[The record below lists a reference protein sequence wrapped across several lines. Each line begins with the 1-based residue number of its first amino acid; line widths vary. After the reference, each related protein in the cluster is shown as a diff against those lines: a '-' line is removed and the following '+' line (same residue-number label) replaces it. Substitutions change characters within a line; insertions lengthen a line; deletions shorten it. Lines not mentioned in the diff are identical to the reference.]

1 MMDKYI
7 YIKRKSLSK
16 DQCKSLIDLF
26 EKNEQTEN
34 PRGYL
39 VMGSDFNTSQ
49 TIFIKGILTENIKK
63 YTEKHNFLNSLY
75 YRWGA
80 APRFNIQKYLP
91 GMSYKAEHMEHG
103 KDAYDSRRLL
113 GWMIYLNDI
122 RNKGGTRWP
131 QQNFTS
137 KPREGDLYIWPA
149 GWTHSHHGIPAPNE
163 TKYIITGWCEMHP
176 QG

>member
-1 MMDKYI
+1 MDKYI

-16 DQCKSLIDLF
+16 DQCKGLIDLF
-26 EKNEQTEN
+26 EKSKSEEN
-34 PRGYL
+34 PRGYSGVYTTL
-39 VMGSDFNTSQ
+39 NTTS
-49 TIFIKGILTENIKK
+49 TLFMKSILIENIKK
-63 YTEKHNFLNSLY
+63 YTKKHNFLNSLY
-75 YRWGA
+75 ANWGVT
-80 APRFNIQKYLP
+80 PTFNIQKYLP
-91 GMSYKAEHMEHG
+91 GMSYKGEHMEHG

-149 GWTHSHHGIPAPNE
+149 GWTHSHQGIPTPNE
-163 TKYIITGWCEMHP
+163 TKYILTGWFEMYP
-176 QG
+176 